1 MAYSLKLCCGVNVAW
16 EAVMA
21 LVKCAARALFLSMF
35 GLVPILTVSPA
46 LASSV
51 SVGFTNTGVTVG
63 GSTIFSA
70 DLSGVGLS
78 TIASVKITDASLG
91 VGGASGI
98 FSGFDLDAIFLDV
111 DGNINTTGDQTSASS
126 YSYTA
131 GTVRPDGGNPA
142 LQPNA
147 AHPGPLFGSINATT
161 IDFATATLNVLDG
174 VSVADVNSADGFLT
188 LGDGGIL
195 IANFV
200 PSVNVGATLF
210 LLAGEVGGNGED
222 LQASVTISDTP
233 LDTPLPAALPLF
245 ASGLGAMGLL
255 GWRRMR
261 KAKLVA

>member
-1 MAYSLKLCCGVNVAW
+1 
-16 EAVMA
+16 MA
-21 LVKCAARALFLSMF
+21 LVKCTARAFFLSVL

-51 SVGFTNTGVTVG
+51 NVAFTNTGVTVA

-78 TIASVKITDASLG
+78 TIASVKITDSNSG
-91 VGGASGI
+91 IGGSPGI

-111 DGNINTTGDQTSASS
+111 DGNIATTGDQTSASS

-131 GTVRPDGGNPA
+131 GTVRPTA
-142 LQPNA
+142 ITAMQPNA

-161 IDFATATLNVLDG
+161 IDYATATLNVLDG
-174 VSVADVNSADGFLT
+174 VSIADVNLANGFLT
-188 LGDGGIL
+188 LGDGGMV

-210 LLAGEVGGNGED
+210 VLAGEVGGNGED
-222 LQASVTISDTP
+222 LTATVTISDTP
-233 LDTPLPAALPLF
+233 LNPVPLPAALPLF
-245 ASGLGAMGLL
+245 ASGLGALGLL
-255 GWRRMR
+255 GWRRKK
-261 KAKLVA
+261 KAAAVAA